1 MSNSHIDI
9 RHLVQSV
16 QFGTLGQAILKRLSG
31 PSVQQPK
38 PKAQPRPNLRPNLK
52 GSGYFI
58 KYRPPY
64 RPVSLPFPSA
74 LTQVSRTRTGGFL
87 LSHVSF
93 LPLPL
98 CFHRLCWF
106 LADPIRSARGVEM
119 VLLGEDGNNP
129 SFCRLIIHMLAS
141 FHFLTYLLLVSVHP
155 QGFPAGSA
163 KPDRL
168 ILS

>member
-1 MSNSHIDI
+1 MICLTIFHKMDRSPQDTTS
-9 RHLVQSV
+9 
-16 QFGTLGQAILKRLSG
+16 FFWTILKRLSG

-87 LSHVSF
+87 LSPFSF
-93 LPLPL
+93 LPPFASIG
-98 CFHRLCWF
+98 CAGSW
-106 LADPIRSARGVEM
+106 PIRSDPPVVSRWCSSARM
-119 VLLGEDGNNP
+119 V
-129 SFCRLIIHMLAS
+129 IILA
-141 FHFLTYLLLVSVHP
+141 F
-155 QGFPAGSA
+155 A
-163 KPDRL
+163 D
-168 ILS
+168 